1 MADDQIDEH
10 DDSDRGHSAAV
21 DPFLVAL
28 QLCSIATNAKA
39 VAPAIKRLRKLGRD
53 IERAERQFAAVQ
65 DRAAQTNAA
74 LDQRQAVIEERE
86 RAIAQRED
94 EFQTSL
100 KEARDNLA
108 EYYNNLADMD
118 RRIRHRI
125 MASAGLLAGFNE
137 RLQDLPSWDQL
148 RRLVVG
154 LPADP
159 PPLERDVAHPRID
172 ALSDTFS
179 DPHADRHGGPF
190 LGTLTRDASHRGAA

>member
-1 MADDQIDEH
+1 MSDDTDDTDEH
-10 DDSDRGHSAAV
+10 DGSDRGV

-28 QLCSIATNAKA
+28 QLCSIATNAKS

-53 IERAERQFAAVQ
+53 IETAERKFAAVQ

-74 LDQRQAVIEERE
+74 LDARAVALDERE
-86 RAIAQRED
+86 AAITQRED
-94 EFQTSL
+94 EFEASL

-172 ALSDTFS
+172 VLSDTS
-179 DPHADRHGGPF
+179 DDPHADRHGAPF
-190 LGTLTRDASHRGAA
+190 LGELTRDISHHKRGAA